1 MSEQKS
7 YTGEDISEVMG
18 IDFLPEQL
26 AGIASE
32 KVPGVIIASAGS
44 GKTAVMAARVVFLV
58 ANEKVPAGQAVTQ
71 SFPLATKPLL
81 QLAQILL
88 GSTPTET

>member
-1 MSEQKS
+1 MNPSLLEQVLQATPPSLK
-7 YTGEDISEVMG
+7 
-18 IDFLPEQL
+18 
-26 AGIASE
+26 
-32 KVPGVIIASAGS
+32 
-44 GKTAVMAARVVFLV
+44 

-88 GSTPTET
+88 GSTPTETYTREKLSRVLEAEMVRT